1 MDLTTTEQPNR
12 TTQDYEAK
20 INSLVQH
27 LDFMNKK
34 IDSFLDEL
42 SKSKKQKSKL
52 LSSMRHDVNTTNGN
66 RLKRLAKAPYASIRN
81 IADNP
86 SNRFLR
92 ISTRFIRDYHNF
104 TGPVELYLTDQKFL
118 YLIPEPA
125 SISLYGATKLATA
138 KMYYHSV
145 SVGFRLPSDVSLG
158 NFISAYCYI
167 HPGKSLIKVD
177 LTQVIC
183 PKTGDVISMWQGYSQ
198 MFMGVTV

>member
-1 MDLTTTEQPNR
+1 MDLTITEQSNKSM
-12 TTQDYEAK
+12 QNYEAK
-20 INSLVQH
+20 INSLVQY

-34 IDSFLDEL
+34 IDAFLEEL
-42 SKSKKQKSKL
+42 SKNKKQKSKL

-66 RLKRLAKAPYASIRN
+66 RLKRLAKAPYASVRN

-92 ISTRFIRDYHNF
+92 ISTRFIKDYHNF
-104 TGPVELYLTDQKFL
+104 MGPVELYLTDQKFL
-118 YLIPEPA
+118 YLIPESSPL
-125 SISLYGATKLATA
+125 SLYGATKLATV
-138 KMYYHSV
+138 KMYYHSA

-158 NFISAYCYI
+158 NFVSAYCYMY
-167 HPGKSLIKVD
+167 PGKSLIKVD

-198 MFMGVTV
+198 MFMGAIA